1 MQLREPQRTV
11 FVPPTSKEDARNM
24 RQKLVEEISG
34 INFQLSNKNKRHRC
48 LICQGVGHLVDNT
61 VCQACNGQ
69 GGVRWSDHEYHAW
82 RQRALTALRAREA
95 VLRRVNSWIE
105 ETERNGTGQI
115 EPVDLIRKAY
125 DLLLVLIDDGVDLE
139 GDEQKTLEE
148 LRIYLEPV
156 VQEVETNVMPGG
168 EESIWT

>member
-1 MQLREPQRTV
+1 MQSKESQRTI
-11 FVPPTSKEDARNM
+11 FVPPTSKEEARIT
-24 RQKLVEEISG
+24 RQKLIEEVAG

-48 LICQGVGHLVDNT
+48 LTCQGTGHLVDNT
-61 VCQACNGQ
+61 SCQACKGQ
-69 GGVRWSDHEYHAW
+69 GGIRWSDHEYHAW

-105 ETERNGTGQI
+105 ETEKNGTEQI
-115 EPVDLIRKAY
+115 EPVTLIRKAY
-125 DLLLVLIDDGVDLE
+125 DLLLVLIGDGVELE